1 MPDASWTY
9 EQPPGGRGAEGLED
23 YVAYTAEGE
32 PAGKVTSLLDRGG
45 DVLVVVDRGSP
56 PFTHDRRA
64 VPWAQVADVDHA
76 ALAVRLRLSA
86 KELDRVASLDP
97 ELAVEPATG
106 EESAEATALRTADLP
121 AEARPGAF
129 SPDGPRAGDRPY
141 LYAAALGAGL
151 FAVLGLLGVIALVTV
166 GGGDLVPFFLIPIV
180 LGALALLLAYRLW
193 RRPHE
198 DPRR

>member
-64 VPWAQVADVDHA
+64 IPWAQVADVDHA

-86 KELDRVASLDP
+86 EELDRVASLDP

-106 EESAEATALRTADLP
+106 EESAEATTLRTADLP
-121 AEARPGAF
+121 AEARPRAF

-198 DPRR
+198 GPRR

>member
-1 MPDASWTY
+1 MPDASWSY

-64 VPWAQVADVDHA
+64 IPWAQVADVDHA

-86 KELDRVASLDP
+86 EELDRVARLDP

-106 EESAEATALRTADLP
+106 EESAEATALRTTDLP
-121 AEARPGAF
+121 AEARPRAF
-129 SPDGPRAGDRPY
+129 SPDGPRASDRPY

-198 DPRR
+198 GPRR